1 MKQANACFEASLFL
15 LMHQPISEDIIIR
28 LAKPEDSEI
37 IVDIQYNAIRIISA
51 KDYNYRQLNA
61 LLRSKS
67 FQRKSKEIIFVAE
80 INHQVVGFA
89 SLIYPFNTV
98 GGIFVSPAFARKGVG
113 TKLLQ
118 RLEQEVIANNIPIL
132 WVSSSLTGYPF
143 YQANG
148 YRTIVRTNFPLYSTY
163 IPVVQMKKRLLS
175 VTRKEIFREVYQ
187 FFAVIAMTTIIT
199 FLFL

>member
-1 MKQANACFEASLFL
+1 MQ
-15 LMHQPISEDIIIR
+15 QPISEDIIIR
-28 LAKPEDSEI
+28 LAKPEDAEV
-37 IVDIQYNAIRIISA
+37 IVDIQYNAIRILSA
-51 KDYNYRQLNA
+51 KDYNCRQLNA

-80 INHQVVGFA
+80 VNHQVVGFA

-98 GGIFVSPAFARKGVG
+98 GGIFVSPVFARKGVG

-118 RLEQEVIANNIPIL
+118 RLEQEAIANNIPVL

-143 YQANG
+143 YQANS

-163 IPVVQMKKRLLS
+163 IPVIQMKKRLLS
-175 VTRKEIFREVYQ
+175 TTRQEIFREIYQ
-187 FFAVIAMTTIIT
+187 FFAVIAMTILIT
-199 FLFL
+199 SLFL